1 MMAVALSIVTVDPAE
16 IVAVDV
22 SDGATWTVL
31 ISSAWAF
38 SCGNKNK
45 HKVSN
50 AVMNADRSINLL
62 INLSP

>member
-1 MMAVALSIVTVDPAE
+1 MAVALSIVTVDPAE

-22 SDGATWTVL
+22 SDGVTWAVF
-31 ISSAWAF
+31 ISSACAA
-38 SCGNKNK
+38 SCGNIISHNARI
-45 HKVSN
+45 